1 MDDINDHYILY
12 NQSELI
18 ITKCYLWQNIWRTY
32 FRWQN

>member
-18 ITKCYLWQNIWRTY
+18 ITKCNYDKIYL
-32 FRWQN
+32 